1 MKFFIGEGS
10 WSWLEWAQYR
20 GAIGLFYQDTLGGL
34 LAYLIFSLICVLSL
48 IGLWTVIKGIIFG
61 FSSKKKK

>member
-10 WSWLEWAQYR
+10 WNWLEWAQYR

-34 LAYLIFSLICVLSL
+34 LAYLIFGLICVLSL
-48 IGLWTVIKGIIFG
+48 IGLWTVIKGILFG